1 MIIGLGI
8 DLVENARMES
18 LLARWDER
26 FLAKVFTP
34 EEIATCEARANRV
47 ASYAARFA
55 AKEACAKALGTG
67 WDRDFAWKDF
77 SVSNETSGRP
87 LPVLN
92 TRLQARLAGVNIHLS
107 LSHTEHYATALVI
120 FEREAEKAYEL

>member
-8 DLVENARMES
+8 DLVEIARMKA
-18 LLARWDER
+18 LLARWDQR
-26 FLAKVFTP
+26 FLAKIFTP
-34 EEIATCEARANRV
+34 EEIAACEARVHRA

-77 SVSNETSGRP
+77 SVSNEANGRP
-87 LPVLN
+87 LPVLSP
-92 TRLQARLAGVNIHLS
+92 RLQARLAGVNIHLS
-107 LSHTEHYATALVI
+107 LSHTEHYATALVV
-120 FEREAEKAYEL
+120 FERVVEKM